1 MRVADRM
8 RREPPALDVRASLGD
23 AARLMAED
31 HLGAIPVLRQHALI
45 GLLDA
50 GDLARAHPS
59 AATTLTIGEIHG
71 RLDQIRVGRVLGP
84 TVTAV
89 GRRTPLVDAIRL
101 MRARRLA
108 TLPVVQGDE
117 LVGLLTEE
125 DLLDLLARML
135 DEDPPGRDTPDDAP
149 GAVR

>member
-1 MRVADRM
+1 M
-8 RREPPALDVRASLGD
+8 RREPPAVDIRASLGD
-23 AARLMAED
+23 AAWLMARD
-31 HLGAIPVLRQHALI
+31 RLGAIPVLRHQALV

-59 AATTLTIGEIHG
+59 AATTLTIGEIHA
-71 RLDQIRVGRVLGP
+71 RLDQVRVGRVLAP
-84 TVTAV
+84 AVTAV

-108 TLPVVQGDE
+108 ALPVVHGDE

-125 DLLDLLARML
+125 DLLDLLATIL
-135 DEDPPGRDTPDDAP
+135 DEDPPGDDTPGP
-149 GAVR
+149 VR